1 MLSFLPS
8 FILGIIC
15 ILLVVINTLI
25 WTPPVYALA
34 VTKFFMRFKAWQRKS
49 SIYLMQTVKG
59 WIWGVIISLKLTQKI
74 SWDVEGVDRLKRNEW
89 YFVNSNHQSWTDI
102 VVLLKIF
109 ANKIPF
115 PKFFLKKE
123 LFWIPILGTA
133 WWALDYPFM
142 RRYTREYLEKHPEK
156 QGKDQEATR
165 KACERYKYTPVS
177 ILNFIEGTRFTPEK
191 HKRQKSPYRHLLN
204 PRAGGFAFALNAMD
218 GKITKMLDVTI
229 VYPEGPIKFWNFLC
243 GRVSRII
250 VRVKEITIPKEL
262 ITGNYEDDPVYRE
275 RFQQWVRELWQKKDK
290 LIEEIVNDNLIPA
303 PAGHE

>member
-8 FILGIIC
+8 FILGIVC
-15 ILLVVINTLI
+15 ILLVVINTLF

-34 VTKFFMRFKAWQRKS
+34 VAKFFLRFKAWQRKS
-49 SIYLMQTVKG
+49 SIYLMKTVKG
-59 WIWGVIISLKLTQKI
+59 WIWGIIISLKLTQKI
-74 SWDVEGVDRLKRNEW
+74 SWDVKGIDRLKLNEW

-109 ANKIPF
+109 TNKIPF

-156 QGKDQEATR
+156 QGKDLEITR

-191 HKRQKSPYRHLLN
+191 HKRQLSPYRHLLN
-204 PRAGGFAFALNAMD
+204 PRAGGFAFALNAMN

-262 ITGNYEDDPVYRE
+262 LSGNYEDDPVFRE